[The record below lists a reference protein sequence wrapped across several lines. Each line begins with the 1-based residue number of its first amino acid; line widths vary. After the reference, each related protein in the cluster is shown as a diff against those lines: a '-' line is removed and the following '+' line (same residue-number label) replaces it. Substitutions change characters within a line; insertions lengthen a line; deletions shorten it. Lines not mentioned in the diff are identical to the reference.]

1 MKTVSLRPALS
12 LLILAITLP
21 LSSCLTTS
29 LSDPTGSG
37 HQKDLNLYEL
47 TGDRPQAQVSE
58 KDIRAA
64 LGGRSGTLPRRGGKI
79 LLVQSGAQQPDEE
92 LAKAF
97 GLLGQPVSW
106 TGLSQ
111 EKERSGNAD
120 KDNKDASAAAAGA
133 IGRRLRLVAA
143 QQGCSHV
150 VVVFGEIQSAYQTLA
165 TDSLVGWLPVVGDV
179 VPGEHSGT
187 RLFVQA
193 LVLETATPRYTVVTA
208 SPREESGLTTTRGG
222 DAAKTRRSERMKK
235 LIYPELAAKCF
246 R

>member
-1 MKTVSLRPALS
+1 MKTASFRPALH
-12 LLILAITLP
+12 LLVLSVTLP

-37 HQKDLNLYEL
+37 HHKDLNLYEL
-47 TGDRPQAQVSE
+47 TGERPQTQVSE

-92 LAKAF
+92 LTKAF
-97 GLLGQPVSW
+97 GLVCQSVSW
-106 TGLSQ
+106 TGISQ
-111 EKERSGNAD
+111 EKERSEKESPAE
-120 KDNKDASAAAAGA
+120 AAGA

-150 VVVFGEIQSAYQTLA
+150 IVVFGEIQSAYQTLA
-165 TDSLVGWLPVVGDV
+165 TDSLVGWLPIVGDV

-222 DAAKTRRSERMKK
+222 DAAKVRRSERMKK